1 MFYLTKTG
9 VYHEVSDES
18 SMQELKTTDK
28 AFNILVNSYLVVVVV
43 LGFGMMESNG
53 RSLLLD

>member
-28 AFNILVNSYLVVVVV
+28 SFNILVNSYLVVVV